1 MIEQSLEELK
11 AENQAEESG
20 AQVAQVEQQEEVLDQ
35 AGSDTDAQG
44 EEVEQVEDWL
54 KDDDQTSQSVPLAK
68 HVQVK
73 HKLLAKLEDKDTE
86 LELMRQKLA
95 QYEAGAQ
102 PQQAQKAA
110 PELKLPTLS
119 QFDYD
124 EEQYSAAMA
133 DYQDKLVEYKL
144 SQKMATTQQ
153 SEQQRQALERQQQ
166 AVDKHYERAA
176 MLIESAGIPAE
187 KYQAAD
193 TVFRRK
199 LHSITG
205 NGDLVADQFIA
216 RLGEGGEKVTYHL
229 GVNSAAMAKFEQ
241 ELQNDPS
248 GISAALYLGELKKQ
262 FNSATTN
269 KLSRAPK
276 PDSGLEGDTNATLN
290 TSSLKKQYQAAHRSG
305 DTAKAFELRR
315 KAKASGANTNEW

>member
-1 MIEQSLEELK
+1 
-11 AENQAEESG
+11 
-20 AQVAQVEQQEEVLDQ
+20 VLDHDD
-35 AGSDTDAQG
+35 GDTDAQG

-73 HKLLAKLEDKDTE
+73 HKLRAKLEDKDAE
-86 LELMRQKLA
+86 LEAIRQELA
-95 QYEAGAQ
+95 QLKAGAQ
-102 PQQAQKAA
+102 PQMAVSQSF
-110 PELKLPTLS
+110 ELKPPL
-119 QFDYD
+119 
-124 EEQYSAAMA
+124 EEDFNYEREPYLAAMA
-133 DYQDKLVEYKL
+133 EYQDKLVEHKL
-144 SQKMATTQQ
+144 NQRMATSQQ

-276 PDSGLEGDTNATLN
+276 PDSGLDGDTNATLN